1 MAWGGRWGRVG
12 IPWRHLTVEGGGEG
26 REGTGAVHVAT
37 GGMQGQA
44 PEEAG
49 VGGGCLVRGEV

>member
-1 MAWGGRWGRVG
+1 M
-12 IPWRHLTVEGGGEG
+12 EGGGEG